1 MSVTGTSKYCAQI
14 EISVATPTKFANKT
28 RQTTTMNCILK
39 GNGSVGTF
47 GYFLATS
54 KCRLLAHPSIA
65 RKSRYLAPRPRN
77 LPIKVVKQRQ
87 WTVFRKTT
95 ETEIASIWF
104 LSKHCCVSLSMYF
117 CVPDYRNCQ
126 KEDQKC
132 SNDLCDLT
140 KNSRENFDLKLVP
153 TLNCILKMKFKSHV
167 NRDTWLCVRNI
178 FQ

>member
-39 GNGSVGTF
+39 GNESVGTF

-54 KCRLLAHPSIA
+54 KFQLLAHPSIA
-65 RKSRYLAPRPRN
+65 RKSRYLAPRPQN

-95 ETEIASIWF
+95 ETEIALIWF

-117 CVPDYRNCQ
+117 CVPDYRTERGSKVQ
-126 KEDQKC
+126 QRP
-132 SNDLCDLT
+132 LW
-140 KNSRENFDLKLVP
+140 FDEKLARKFWLKLVP

-167 NRDTWLCVRNI
+167 NRDIWLCVRNI